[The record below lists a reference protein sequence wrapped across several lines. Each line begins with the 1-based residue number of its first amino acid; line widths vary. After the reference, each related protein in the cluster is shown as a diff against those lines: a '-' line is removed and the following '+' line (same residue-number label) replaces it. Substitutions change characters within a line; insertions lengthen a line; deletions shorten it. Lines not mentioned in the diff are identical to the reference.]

1 VLIKIVRQLLADLCA
16 VVAEELDK
24 PPTQQTQILSKEEEA
39 RKQKEDEEFLR
50 KRAQQY
56 AEEIAAIPRPTQ
68 PTVVLNSDTQ
78 ISSDLSHPP
87 PQQSPSDTPVSNTQD
102 TEKQGTQSVMEKA
115 VIGTP
120 NPRPIGQRDEE
131 GGGTVDI
138 GSGDSETPNKSKNNS
153 ANNDSRK
160 EKESAVTNTPKKNS
174 QKSSKEISQEPHQ
187 RVLRRLTA
195 LKKKAKIQKKRREMI

>member
-1 VLIKIVRQLLADLCA
+1 
-16 VVAEELDK
+16 
-24 PPTQQTQILSKEEEA
+24 
-39 RKQKEDEEFLR
+39 
-50 KRAQQY
+50 
-56 AEEIAAIPRPTQ
+56 
-68 PTVVLNSDTQ
+68 VVLNSDTQ

-160 EKESAVTNTPKKNS
+160 EKESAVTNTPKKTAKNA
-174 QKSSKEISQEPHQ
+174 KEISQEPHQ

-195 LKKKAKIQKKRREMI
+195 LKKAKIQKKRREMI